1 MTTIWIFLAS
11 LLGSMGIGMPIAFA
25 LLVSGLALMW
35 QLSAFDP
42 NILAESIVNGAD
54 SFSLIAVPFFMLAG
68 ELMAAG
74 GMSRRIVKLAIALFG
89 HLKGGIGYVAIGAAI
104 LMACLSGSAV
114 ADSAALAVILI
125 PMMRDAG
132 YDVSRSCGLMASGG
146 IIAPVIPPSIGLII
160 FGVAANVSITKLFL
174 AGIFPGL
181 LMGGALALTWWWLV
195 RREHT
200 PVRERAARGEVA
212 RAAIEALPA
221 LIMPVIIVG
230 GLRLGVFTPTEAAVV
245 AAVYALLAGLFIY
258 RELTVGQLYEVFLS
272 ASKTSASVMFLVA
285 AAFVSAWLITIA
297 NIPGMLAQALQPL
310 VAQPTLLMLTI
321 VGLVMIVGTALDFT
335 PSILILTPVLMP
347 VVQQAGIDPVYF
359 GVIFVIA
366 NALGLLTP
374 PVGVVLNVVC
384 SVAGIRMEDVS
395 RGVLPFLLAEFLALI
410 LMVLFPALI
419 TYPLALFHD

>member
-1 MTTIWIFLAS
+1 MITIWVFLGS
-11 LLGSMGIGMPIAFA
+11 LLASMGIGLPIAFA
-25 LLVSGLALMW
+25 LLASGLALMW
-35 QLSAFDP
+35 HLDVFDP
-42 NILAESIVNGAD
+42 NILAESIVNGAN
-54 SFSLIAVPFFMLAG
+54 SFSLMAVPFFMLAG

-74 GMSRRIVKLAIALFG
+74 GMSRRIVNLAMALFG
-89 HLKGGIGYVAIGAAI
+89 HLRGGIGYVAIGAAI
-104 LMACLSGSAV
+104 LMASISGSAV

-125 PMMRDAG
+125 PMMRNAG
-132 YDVSRSCGLMASGG
+132 YNIPRSCGLMASGG

-174 AGIFPGL
+174 AGIVPGL
-181 LMGGALALTWWWLV
+181 IMGTALTLTWWWLS

-200 PVRERAARGEVA
+200 PTRERATGKEIRMTIVD
-212 RAAIEALPA
+212 ALPA
-221 LIMPVIIVG
+221 LAMPVIIIG
-230 GLRLGVFTPTEAAVV
+230 GLRMGIFTPTEAAVV

-258 RELTVGQLYEVFLS
+258 RELRLSQLYALFLS
-272 ASKTSASVMFLVA
+272 AAKTSASVMFLVA

-297 NIPGMLAQALQPL
+297 NLPMMLADLLQPL
-310 VAQPTLLMLTI
+310 VAQPMLLMLTI

-384 SVAGIRMEDVS
+384 SVAGIRMEEIA
-395 RGVLPFLLAEFLALI
+395 RGVFPFLLAEFMALL
-410 LMVLFPALI
+410 LMVLFPVLVMA
-419 TYPLALFHD
+419 PLAFMTQ

>member
-1 MTTIWIFLAS
+1 MITIWVFLGSLLAS
-11 LLGSMGIGMPIAFA
+11 MAIGMPIAFA

-35 QLSAFDP
+35 HLSVFDP
-42 NILAESIVNGAD
+42 NILAESIINGAD
-54 SFSLIAVPFFMLAG
+54 SFSLMAVPFFMLAG

-74 GMSRRIVKLAIALFG
+74 GMSKRIVNLAMALFG

-104 LMACLSGSAV
+104 LMASLSGSAV

-125 PMMRDAG
+125 PMMRNAG
-132 YDVSRSCGLMASGG
+132 YEVPRSCGLMASGG

-174 AGIFPGL
+174 AGVVPGL
-181 LMGGALALTWWWLV
+181 IMGIALTATWWWLV

-200 PVRERAARGEVA
+200 PTRSRSNGREVRLAV
-212 RAAIEALPA
+212 IEALPA
-221 LIMPVIIVG
+221 LAMPIIIIG
-230 GLRLGVFTPTEAAVV
+230 GLRIGIFTPTEAAVV

-258 RELTVGQLYEVFLS
+258 RELNTRQLYALFLS
-272 ASKTSASVMFLVA
+272 AAKTSAAVMFLVA

-297 NIPGMLAQALQPL
+297 NLPAMLASLLQPL
-310 VAQPTLLMLTI
+310 IAQPLLLMLTI

-347 VVQQAGIDPVYF
+347 LVQQAGIDPVYF

-384 SVAGIRMEDVS
+384 SVAGIRMEEIS
-395 RGVLPFLLAEFLALI
+395 RGVLPFLLAEFMALL
-410 LMVLFPALI
+410 LMVLFPVLVMA
-419 TYPLALFHD
+419 PLAFLAQ

>member
-1 MTTIWIFLAS
+1 MTTIWVFLGS
-11 LLGSMGIGMPIAFA
+11 LLASMGIGMPIAFA
-25 LLVSGLALMW
+25 LLASGLALMW
-35 QLSAFDP
+35 HLGVFDP

-54 SFSLIAVPFFMLAG
+54 SFSLMAVPFFMLAG
-68 ELMAAG
+68 ELMTAG
-74 GMSRRIVKLAIALFG
+74 GMSRRIVNLAMALFG

-104 LMACLSGSAV
+104 LMASLSGSAV

-125 PMMRDAG
+125 PMMRNAG
-132 YDVSRSCGLMASGG
+132 YDIPRSCGLMASGG

-174 AGIFPGL
+174 AGIVPGL
-181 LMGGALALTWWWLV
+181 IMGIALTLTWWWLV

-200 PVRERAARGEVA
+200 PTRERANAKDIRLAVA
-212 RAAIEALPA
+212 EALPA
-221 LIMPVIIVG
+221 LAMPVIIIG
-230 GLRLGVFTPTEAAVV
+230 GLRLGIFTPTEAAVV

-258 RELTVGQLYEVFLS
+258 RELHLDQLYALFLS
-272 ASKTSASVMFLVA
+272 AAKTSASVMFLVA

-297 NIPGMLAQALQPL
+297 NLPMMLAELLQPL
-310 VAQPTLLMLTI
+310 VAQPMLLMLTI
-321 VGLVMIVGTALDFT
+321 VGLVMVVGTALDFT

-384 SVAGIRMEDVS
+384 SVAGIRMEEIS
-395 RGVLPFLLAEFLALI
+395 RGVLPFLIAELLALL
-410 LMVLFPALI
+410 LMVLFPVLVMA
-419 TYPLALFHD
+419 PLAFMTQ